1 MKFHSKNLNIPAIS
15 FSSLAAIV
23 ITVGCTQFPQRAQA
37 ADPMMSGPMDNMKR
51 IMMMPEADRMKYV
64 QNTTEKSL
72 AQGEALFKD
81 SKLGTNGQSCNSCH
95 IGGGTT
101 GGKMEMMP
109 GMEMA
114 IPDLHSSAATY
125 PKFKVPN
132 DAVIT
137 LTEMNNNCIV
147 MFQMGKPLALG
158 SQESRDLA
166 AYVTSLK

>member
-1 MKFHSKNLNIPAIS
+1 
-15 FSSLAAIV
+15 
-23 ITVGCTQFPQRAQA
+23 
-37 ADPMMSGPMDNMKR
+37 
-51 IMMMPEADRMKYV
+51 
-64 QNTTEKSL
+64 
-72 AQGEALFKD
+72 
-81 SKLGTNGQSCNSCH
+81 
-95 IGGGTT
+95 
-101 GGKMEMMP
+101 MMP

-166 AYVTSLK
+166 AYVTYWRSGRVGRTRSGPGDPAPSAGMAAQMAE

>member
-1 MKFHSKNLNIPAIS
+1 MQFHSKNLKMPVIS
-15 FSSLAAIV
+15 VGSLAAIV
-23 ITVGCTQFPQRAQA
+23 LTVACTQFPQQAQA

-51 IMMMPEADRMKYV
+51 IMMMPEADRMQYV
-64 QNTTEKSL
+64 QNSTKDSL
-72 AQGEALFKD
+72 AHGAELFQD
-81 SKLGTNGQSCNSCH
+81 TKLGTNGQSCNSCH
-95 IGGGTT
+95 INGGTT
-101 GGKMEMMP
+101 GGKVEMMP
-109 GMEMA
+109 GMKMP
-114 IPDLHSSAATY
+114 IPDLHASAATY

-147 MFQMGKPLALG
+147 MFQMGQPLPLD